1 MLRKLLIGTAAALLV
16 FAVVFVAPAVWLAVD
31 EAAVPPRSDVP
42 ALPAGVRVID
52 EQVQCGSGGCW
63 RELTLAGPAN
73 ESPTQIA
80 AGLGLSHETCSPRSL
95 VDRREVCRGVTVTG
109 GKVRLYVK
117 FHRPL

>member
-1 MLRKLLIGTAAALLV
+1 MIATVVAFLAV
-16 FAVVFVAPAVWLAVD
+16 AVVFVAPVIWLAVD

-42 ALPAGVRVID
+42 ALPTGVRVVD

-73 ESPTQIA
+73 ESPTEIA
-80 AGLGLSHETCSPRSL
+80 ASLGLRRETCSPRSL
-95 VDRREVCRGVTVTG
+95 VDRREVCRGVNVTG
-109 GKVRLYVK
+109 GNVRLYVK